1 MSDSHDRL
9 LDALH
14 RLAGTAA
21 EQEGLELV
29 DLTVRGSSRKR
40 IVRVDIDRAGPRGID
55 VDDCRRVSVALGR
68 LLDEDEL
75 LENRYNL
82 EVSSPGIDRP
92 IQSDD
97 DVRRNTGRS
106 VVVTTVEPV
115 AGAQRHRGVL
125 LGGDSTH
132 WTLKTETEERLNI
145 PRETIE
151 TAQQDAGF

>member
-1 MSDSHDRL
+1 MSESHERL
-9 LDALH
+9 LDAL
-14 RLAGTAA
+14 RRMACAAA
-21 EQEGLELV
+21 EQEGVELV
-29 DLTVRGSSRKR
+29 DLAVRGSSRKR
-40 IVRVDIDRAGPRGID
+40 TVRVNIDRAGPRGVD
-55 VDDCRRVSVALGR
+55 VDDCHRVSVALGR
-68 LLDEDEL
+68 ALDEDEL

-92 IQSDD
+92 IRSDD
-97 DVRRNTGRS
+97 DVRRNTGRA
-106 VVVTTVEPV
+106 VVVMTIEPV
-115 AGAQRHRGVL
+115 AGAQRHCGVL